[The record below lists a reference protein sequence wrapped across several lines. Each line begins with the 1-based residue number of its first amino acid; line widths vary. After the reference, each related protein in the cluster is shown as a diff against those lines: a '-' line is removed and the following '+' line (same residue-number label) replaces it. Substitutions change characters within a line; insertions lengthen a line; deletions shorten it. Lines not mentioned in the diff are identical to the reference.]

1 MVAWHLVKVLREAVL
16 ETCSSAIS
24 LGLYYDDYGYT
35 METNGDGIILI
46 MTVTML

>member
-1 MVAWHLVKVLREAVL
+1 MKVLREAVL

-24 LGLYYDDYGYT
+24 LSLYYDDYGYP
-35 METNGDGIILI
+35 METDGNGIILI